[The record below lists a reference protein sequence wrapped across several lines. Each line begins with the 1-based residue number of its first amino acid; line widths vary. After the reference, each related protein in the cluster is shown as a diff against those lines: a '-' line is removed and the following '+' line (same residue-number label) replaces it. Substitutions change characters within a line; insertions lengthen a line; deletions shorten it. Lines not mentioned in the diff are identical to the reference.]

1 MQEHKR
7 TNTSDCNLGNI
18 ATQEVSQKKIMART
32 MSVDAKTGKLDDYST
47 RGILVEKGKAPVSL
61 RGKSRSDSN

>member
-1 MQEHKR
+1 
-7 TNTSDCNLGNI
+7 LGNI
-18 ATQEVSQKKIMART
+18 ATQEISQKKIMART

-61 RGKSRSDSN
+61 RGKSGFP